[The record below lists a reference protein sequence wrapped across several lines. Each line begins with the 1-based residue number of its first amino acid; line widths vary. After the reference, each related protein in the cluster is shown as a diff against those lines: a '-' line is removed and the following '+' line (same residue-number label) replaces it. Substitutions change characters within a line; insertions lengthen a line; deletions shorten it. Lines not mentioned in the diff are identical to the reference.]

1 MVRLR
6 KKKKAYEYDV
16 LSWSPEEHKLALEW
30 KLHKIFGDVYTIN
43 GKEYKVECVVSDN
56 LEEVYV
62 KMIYE
67 GDVGVDT
74 LNSLYTDVYDKLM
87 PIGMRFYGIREY
99 KDNHEV
105 CVYYNRKGY

>member
-6 KKKKAYEYDV
+6 KKKKDYEV
-16 LSWSPEEHKLALEW
+16 VAWSIKEQKVALEW

-43 GKEYKVECVVSDN
+43 GKEYKIECVVSDN